1 MYDNQMSVF
10 TQQME
15 CEPKLKECNKLRD
28 SMKQQVQRKGFRAL
42 FFWSSG
48 TSCRHRC
55 GSTVVLFLPLFLKLQ
70 TCSLLTSA
78 CTLQLLQCAE
88 TEGKLAVI
96 EGRREMDK

>member
-42 FFWSSG
+42 FFGVQGLAAAIDAARPSIYSS
-48 TSCRHRC
+48 R
-55 GSTVVLFLPLFLKLQ
+55 FF
-70 TCSLLTSA
+70 
-78 CTLQLLQCAE
+78 
-88 TEGKLAVI
+88 
-96 EGRREMDK
+96 